1 MTKTNPFKDTRKMK
15 SLRSKRIDYIHKTE
29 RLRNIIRLLY
39 NTPNVDGLTSTDISK
54 KLKDTYDSKTAQPS
68 IFNHLQELVKT
79 GLVKKTDDRKYIL
92 NKNKLSLPKFH
103 EILPRELFYN
113 IVEDIASLK
122 IEKDMSKLKEF
133 PSTLNDLDIDISFKE
148 VFKNIKND
156 KRKVIP
162 VRKDI
167 IVELLENEIERRMR
181 EAEIKNYYSRRLKRK

>member
-1 MTKTNPFKDTRKMK
+1 
-15 SLRSKRIDYIHKTE
+15 
-29 RLRNIIRLLY
+29 
-39 NTPNVDGLTSTDISK
+39 
-54 KLKDTYDSKTAQPS
+54 
-68 IFNHLQELVKT
+68 
-79 GLVKKTDDRKYIL
+79 
-92 NKNKLSLPKFH
+92 
-103 EILPRELFYN
+103 
-113 IVEDIASLK
+113 
-122 IEKDMSKLKEF
+122 MSKLKEF